1 MRDIASG
8 VSGELWH
15 GRRLRHAKHRIAYL
29 PSTEELISS
38 YPRPINQSL
47 ELGLLCFLQQEFSSR
62 SPRIYRIFDFERNR
76 ISRNSRD
83 ERTRRLCVLSERE
96 GWLECQQALET
107 EFHLAS
113 LNIGWKRRG
122 THPSA
127 AGSFV
132 SRCGQQHRWHW
143 RRKLPPGSGG
153 AYATKRPIH
162 RTSNKR
168 TLPRDRYKGSIVYR
182 IVRSINHRPKKSGD
196 FLTYALSAPLR
207 RRDAERITFLDRN
220 DHYARSRKKDQIL
233 STTN

>member
-1 MRDIASG
+1 M
-8 VSGELWH
+8 
-15 GRRLRHAKHRIAYL
+15 
-29 PSTEELISS
+29 
-38 YPRPINQSL
+38 
-47 ELGLLCFLQQEFSSR
+47 
-62 SPRIYRIFDFERNR
+62 
-76 ISRNSRD
+76 
-83 ERTRRLCVLSERE
+83 SERE

-233 STTN
+233 STIRDVRNWNRTNSDFLLSILSRINTRCINISIEEMYTGEYVRHTGCARENSIFPRIPSLPFSSPLSSFSRLSILFCPLPSLPRRTACI

>member
-1 MRDIASG
+1 MRNIES
-8 VSGELWH
+8 
-15 GRRLRHAKHRIAYL
+15 
-29 PSTEELISS
+29 LISLP
-38 YPRPINQSL
+38 PRNLSPAIPVRLIDPSNWACSA
-47 ELGLLCFLQQEFSSR
+47 SSNKNSHLDLR
-62 SPRIYRIFDFERNR
+62 VYIKYRIFDFERNR

>member
-1 MRDIASG
+1 MRNIES
-8 VSGELWH
+8 
-15 GRRLRHAKHRIAYL
+15 
-29 PSTEELISS
+29 LISLP
-38 YPRPINQSL
+38 PRNLSPAIPVRLIDPSNWACSASSNKNSHL
-47 ELGLLCFLQQEFSSR
+47 DLRVYIEFLISNE
-62 SPRIYRIFDFERNR
+62 IVYRE
-76 ISRNSRD
+76 
-83 ERTRRLCVLSERE
+83 TRAMNGHAGCGVLSERE